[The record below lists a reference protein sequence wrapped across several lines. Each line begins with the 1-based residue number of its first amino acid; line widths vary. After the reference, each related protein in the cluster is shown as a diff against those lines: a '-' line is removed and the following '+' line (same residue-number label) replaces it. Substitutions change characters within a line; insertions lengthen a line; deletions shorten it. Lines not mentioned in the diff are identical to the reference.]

1 MTTSTQGGAN
11 SPRHLDRASQWRS
24 ALAISASSL
33 LLFELFSG
41 LSVYLLPFSIP
52 NQMMVLIHTAAGFAL
67 LLVGTAYL
75 LSHWLRY
82 RSYALNSIKLSG
94 YIACAALALCAISG
108 VLLIWQSIF
117 GRQIE
122 HAWDVVHVI
131 TTFVIAAA
139 ILPHVALIYQRDR
152 RAAGASK
159 DARQAMALFLTRSLA
174 GAVGLV
180 AVALV
185 CAAIYRPVQYRNEF
199 PPDYSYP
206 YGKSKPFQPSLAT
219 TESGGAY
226 DAASLSGSKECGQ
239 SGCHEDI
246 YKEWSV
252 SAHRWASMDPA
263 FQAVQNVMAKQ
274 NGPDS
279 TRYCGGCHDPISL
292 FSGTKNIFAAKLTS
306 LAGYQEGI
314 SCLAC
319 HSIDKTDIKGNAN
332 YVIRQPPRYIFEQQP
347 GAVSRFLSN
356 YLIRAYPG
364 EHVKS
369 LSHRLFKSPEFC
381 AACHKQFIDKQ
392 VNHVGW
398 VQLQNQYDNW
408 RMSHWNHPGNPRKTI
423 ECRECH
429 MPLAPNHAEIGVA
442 DTGDYNRTPY
452 DGKHRSH
459 RFLGANQFIPLL
471 LAKDLPGGREQAA
484 LTEKWLQGRVN
495 IPEIADKWRKGP
507 AVPIQIVA
515 PHDAPAGSRIPVTV
529 VITSNKVGHDFPTG
543 PLDIIQSWME
553 LTVTDSHGRIVFHS
567 GTLDKR
573 HFIEKGSFIFR
584 AEPVDQYGNL
594 VERHN
599 LWEMVGVR
607 YKRSIFPGFSDEAQY
622 TVPCPADTSSQQ
634 TLAPQQH
641 FRVSLPPGTTGRLH
655 IHAQLMYRKFG
666 QFMVNFVF
674 GEKSGLTCPVTVV
687 STDDATVNVM
697 LPGSTA
703 VIARGLGGAPS
714 ARS

>member
-1 MTTSTQGGAN
+1 
-11 SPRHLDRASQWRS
+11 
-24 ALAISASSL
+24 
-33 LLFELFSG
+33 
-41 LSVYLLPFSIP
+41 
-52 NQMMVLIHTAAGFAL
+52 
-67 LLVGTAYL
+67 
-75 LSHWLRY
+75 
-82 RSYALNSIKLSG
+82 
-94 YIACAALALCAISG
+94 
-108 VLLIWQSIF
+108 
-117 GRQIE
+117 
-122 HAWDVVHVI
+122 
-131 TTFVIAAA
+131 
-139 ILPHVALIYQRDR
+139 
-152 RAAGASK
+152 
-159 DARQAMALFLTRSLA
+159 
-174 GAVGLV
+174 
-180 AVALV
+180 
-185 CAAIYRPVQYRNEF
+185 
-199 PPDYSYP
+199 
-206 YGKSKPFQPSLAT
+206 
-219 TESGGAY
+219 
-226 DAASLSGSKECGQ
+226 
-239 SGCHEDI
+239 
-246 YKEWSV
+246 
-252 SAHRWASMDPA
+252 
-263 FQAVQNVMAKQ
+263 
-274 NGPDS
+274 
-279 TRYCGGCHDPISL
+279 
-292 FSGTKNIFAAKLTS
+292 
-306 LAGYQEGI
+306 
-314 SCLAC
+314 
-319 HSIDKTDIKGNAN
+319 
-332 YVIRQPPRYIFEQQP
+332 
-347 GAVSRFLSN
+347 
-356 YLIRAYPG
+356 
-364 EHVKS
+364 
-369 LSHRLFKSPEFC
+369 
-381 AACHKQFIDKQ
+381 
-392 VNHVGW
+392 
-398 VQLQNQYDNW
+398 
-408 RMSHWNHPGNPRKTI
+408 
-423 ECRECH
+423 
-429 MPLAPNHAEIGVA
+429 
-442 DTGDYNRTPY
+442 
-452 DGKHRSH
+452 
-459 RFLGANQFIPLL
+459 
-471 LAKDLPGGREQAA
+471 A